1 MSNNEARISPQVY
14 ARFGGL
20 LYLLVIILGAAQ
32 ELVVRGKIIVTGDA
46 TSTVVN
52 LRSMESLWRSGIAAE
67 MISLICTI
75 AFAWIMYILL
85 KPVNKNLALLAAFFS
100 IIALSVETAASLQ
113 LSNALLPLRES
124 SYFSAFTP
132 TQLDTLASLAI
143 QQHGSGFGIALL
155 LFGCYFSIAAYLI
168 FKSGFLPKALG
179 ILYLIP
185 GLSYLTSSFALILAP
200 VFASQY
206 YFVMAGPAII
216 GEGALCLW
224 LLFKG
229 INLEQWKLRATESK

>member
-1 MSNNEARISPQVY
+1 
-14 ARFGGL
+14 
-20 LYLLVIILGAAQ
+20 
-32 ELVVRGKIIVTGDA
+32 
-46 TSTVVN
+46 
-52 LRSMESLWRSGIAAE
+52 
-67 MISLICTI
+67 
-75 AFAWIMYILL
+75 MYILL
-85 KPVNKNLALLAAFFS
+85 KPVDKNLALLAVFFS

-124 SYFSAFTP
+124 SFLGPFTP
-132 TQLDTLASLAI
+132 TQLDTLASFTI

-155 LFGCYFSIAAYLI
+155 LFGCYFPIAAYLI
-168 FKSGFLPKALG
+168 LKSGFFPKALG

-200 VFASQY
+200 IFASQY

-229 INLEQWKLRATESK
+229 INLEQWKLRTRKSI